1 MDALVVDLA
10 VQMLDVAVQILSALS
25 VALLV
30 WGGWL
35 CIGATSQAHPSGAPE
50 RPQAAFP

>member
-1 MDALVVDLA
+1 MDALV
-10 VQMLDVAVQILSALS
+10 LDIAVQILSALS

-35 CIGATSQAHPSGAPE
+35 CLGATSQDRTTGAPE
-50 RPQAAFP
+50 RTQALFS

>member
-1 MDALVVDLA
+1 MDALV
-10 VQMLDVAVQILSALS
+10 LDIAVQILSALS

-35 CIGATSQAHPSGAPE
+35 CLGATSGGGRIPG
-50 RPQAAFP
+50 RGRRG